1 MALAKMAD
9 TMKSETGFYPGYEE
23 VRMAR
28 AVASLVVMEAVANG
42 ESHGLFRGFRIDA
55 TRLRCGHTD
64 AYVMRVELV
73 VRLEGLLFDCAIA
86 EILPLHF
93 D

>member
-1 MALAKMAD
+1 MMGD